1 MDSSEKK
8 YETLQEFW
16 PYYVSEHK
24 NPVNRKLHLIG
35 SAVGLAGVT
44 VGTIKKKPKYAL
56 LGILAGYGLA
66 WAGHFLVEKNK
77 PATFKNPVKSLIS
90 DWIMCSLMLRD
101 KMEEEVERVQMLQ
114 EEEQSLYVD

>member
-1 MDSSEKK
+1 METEEKK

-24 NPVNRKLHLIG
+24 NPLNRKLHLLG
-35 SAVGLAGVT
+35 SGLGLAGVAT
-44 VGTIKKKPKYAL
+44 SVIKKKPKYAL

-77 PATFKNPVKSLIS
+77 PATFKYPVKSFLSDLIMS
-90 DWIMCSLMLRD
+90 SLMLRD
-101 KMEEEVERVQMLQ
+101 KMEEEAKRIEILQ
-114 EEEQSLYVD
+114 EEEQSLYAD

>member
-1 MDSSEKK
+1 METEDKK

-24 NPVNRKLHLIG
+24 NPLNRNLHLLG
-35 SAVGLAGVT
+35 SGIGLAGVAAS
-44 VGTIKKKPKYAL
+44 VVKKKPKYAL

-66 WAGHFLVEKNK
+66 WIGHFLVEKNK
-77 PATFKNPVKSLIS
+77 PATLKHPVKSLVS
-90 DWIMCSLMLRD
+90 DWIMCSLMLRN
-101 KMEEEVERVQMLQ
+101 KMEEEAKRIEILQ